1 MSGKEKDLKN
11 FLQVFPFMYL
21 KGGKQVISVID
32 EYNCSW

>member
-21 KGGKQVISVID
+21 KGGKTGYFS
-32 EYNCSW
+32 N